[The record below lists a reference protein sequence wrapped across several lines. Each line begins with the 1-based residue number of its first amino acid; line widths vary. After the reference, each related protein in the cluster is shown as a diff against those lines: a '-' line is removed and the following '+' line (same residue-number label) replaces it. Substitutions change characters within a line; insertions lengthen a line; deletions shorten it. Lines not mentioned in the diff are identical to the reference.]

1 MGKHH
6 GKFDW
11 KRYARYQGT
20 SKDFWTDKNRR
31 QSERHRKMARYRVT
45 LEIESGLA
53 AIDFFDL
60 FEERVLDIWAVKQID
75 LYEVD
80 EDE

>member
-1 MGKHH
+1 
-6 GKFDW
+6 
-11 KRYARYQGT
+11 
-20 SKDFWTDKNRR
+20 
-31 QSERHRKMARYRVT
+31 MARYRVT